1 MLKLELF
8 PLKHILVLQ
17 WNEKQLVLFA
27 IRASVE
33 LEVTHFVTV
42 EKIVNVIF
50 VNAHMKESISPL
62 FFSPLMLKKT
72 YAYFSFF

>member
-1 MLKLELF
+1 M
-8 PLKHILVLQ
+8 PV
-17 WNEKQLVLFA
+17 A

-50 VNAHMKESISPL
+50 VNAHMKESSNPLFPISLSISPL